1 MKESVFVD
9 ASAWVAIINRRD
21 AHHQM
26 AATLYRRLVSDKV
39 PLFTTNWAAYE
50 ALSILKGRVGYE
62 AAERLWSVLNDVRL
76 VRLVRVGRALEERG
90 LEVFFRYRDKTWG
103 VVDCA
108 SLALMHQV
116 GCRRAFAFDTHFRE
130 AGRQGG
136 FDVVPDV

>member
-1 MKESVFVD
+1 MKDSVFVD

-21 AHHQM
+21 AYHQA
-26 AATLYRRLVSDKV
+26 AATVYRQLLRDKA

-76 VRLVRVGRALEERG
+76 VRLVRVGRALEDRG
-90 LEVFFRYRDKTWG
+90 LEMFFRYRDKAWG

-108 SLALMHQV
+108 SLVLMRQV
-116 GCRRAFAFDTHFRE
+116 HCRRAFAFDTHFRE
-130 AGRQGG
+130 AGRQSG
-136 FDVVPDV
+136 FEVVPDI